1 MSKEDIEI
9 VRGSG
14 NVYRD
19 LGMDD
24 ADLRQLKAL
33 LAAEILKT
41 LDARGVSVR
50 EAEALTQIAAA
61 DFSRIRRANLDRFT
75 SDRLMIILGRLGRE
89 VKVRIS
95 VRQRRAVEAQPVI

>member
-1 MSKEDIEI
+1 MSDEKIEI
-9 VRGSG
+9 ARGSG

-41 LDARGVSVR
+41 LDKLDASVR
-50 EAEALTQIAAA
+50 DAQALTGIAAA
-61 DFSRIRRANLDRFT
+61 DYSRIRGAKLDRFT
-75 SDRLMIILGRLGRE
+75 ADRLMIILGRLGRE
-89 VKVRIS
+89 VRFQLT
-95 VRQRRAVEAQPVI
+95 VRQRPAVEERPSL